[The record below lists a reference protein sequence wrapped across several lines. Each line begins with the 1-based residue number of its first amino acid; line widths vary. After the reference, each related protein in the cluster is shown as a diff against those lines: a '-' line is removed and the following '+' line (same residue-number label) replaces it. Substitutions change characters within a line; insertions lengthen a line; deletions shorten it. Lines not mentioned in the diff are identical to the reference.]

1 MYWLAFI
8 LDFTSHTMI
17 EITTK
22 IMINANPREVWKVV
36 SEINDDSQF
45 WKGMIKIRNTSK
57 DGTVFTR
64 EITLQNADKC
74 YQKITLFPMEG
85 IHIRW
90 ARGTI
95 NGIKDIMITPIGKQ
109 TLLKV
114 EMNYKIKGIARLFPR
129 NVSEDLLNEAE
140 LAMQLIKEEVE
151 KKESFLVE
159 SKKME
164 GSIHA

>member
-1 MYWLAFI
+1 V
-8 LDFTSHTMI
+8 I

-22 IMINANPREVWKVV
+22 IMIDASPNQVWKVI
-36 SEINDDSQF
+36 SEINNDSEF
-45 WKGMIKIRNTSK
+45 WKGIMKIRNTSK
-57 DGTVFTR
+57 EGNMITR
-64 EITLQNADKC
+64 EVTLKNADKC
-74 YQKITLFPMEG
+74 YQKIILFHMEG

-114 EMNYKIKGIARLFPR
+114 EMNYKIRGVASLFPR
-129 NVSEDLLNEAE
+129 DVSEDLLNEAE

-151 KKESFLVE
+151 KKESFPIE
-159 SKKME
+159 SRILE
-164 GSIHA
+164 GCIHD

>member
-1 MYWLAFI
+1 
-8 LDFTSHTMI
+8 MI

-22 IMINANPREVWKVV
+22 IMIDASPNQVWKVI
-36 SEINDDSQF
+36 SEINKDSEF
-45 WKGMIKIRNTSK
+45 WKGIMKIRNTSK
-57 DGTVFTR
+57 EGNVINR
-64 EITLQNADKC
+64 EVTLKNNDKC
-74 YQKITLFPMEG
+74 YQKIILFHMEG

-114 EMNYKIKGIARLFPR
+114 EMNYKIRGVACLFPR
-129 NVSEDLLNEAE
+129 GISEDLLSEAE

-151 KKESFLVE
+151 KKNLFQLSQ
-159 SKKME
+159 KY
-164 GSIHA
+164 